1 MSLLNKF
8 QNQFNEAQQA
18 GAVGDMNET
27 TTGGGGGRIL
37 PAGKALA
44 VLTGYIESG
53 LAAREFQGK
62 PKPPT
67 REMKLIFTIV
77 GGIGMNT
84 AGQPENYVLEA
95 GQYPSIGTFFIS
107 VSNNEKS
114 KAVKWF
120 QRMRQNC
127 FGSGGE
133 VSFAQF
139 LGKAFLLPITH
150 QQGKKDGKDTIYVN
164 IDPATVDKPIDPMT
178 LQPYAIPE
186 VPDDAYKLLLWD
198 APTKEQWDSLYI
210 ETPED
215 AEKSRNYLQEHLMQ
229 SLDFGTSKLAMLL
242 GVAEAGAAQQ
252 VAAAV
257 NAAVN
262 KPAGQTESA
271 IPDPE

>member
-18 GAVGDMNET
+18 GQIDDMNET
-27 TTGGGGGRIL
+27 TTGGGGGRTL

-62 PKPPT
+62 AKPPT

-84 AGQPENYVLEA
+84 EGQPENYVLEA

-127 FGSGGE
+127 FGTGGE

-150 QQGKKDGKDTIYVN
+150 QQGKKDGKDVTYVN

-242 GVAEAGAAQQ
+242 GVAEAGAAQT

-257 NAAVN
+257 S
-262 KPAGQTESA
+262 KPAGSTESA
-271 IPDPE
+271 IPDPDLE

>member
-27 TTGGGGGRIL
+27 TTGGGGGRTL

-53 LAAREFQGK
+53 LAAHEYQGK

-84 AGQPENYVLEA
+84 EGQPENYVLEA

-186 VPDDAYKLLLWD
+186 VPDGAYKLLLWD

-229 SLDFGTSKLAMLL
+229 SLDFGTSKLAALL
-242 GVAEAGAAQQ
+242 GMAEAGAAQQ

-257 NAAVN
+257 S
-262 KPAGQTESA
+262 KPAAGTTGQTESA

>member
-18 GAVGDMNET
+18 GQVNDMNET

-84 AGQPENYVLEA
+84 EGQPENYVLEA

-150 QQGKKDGKDTIYVN
+150 QQGKKDGKDAIYVN

-178 LQPYAIPE
+178 LQAYAIPE
-186 VPDDAYKLLLWD
+186 VPDEAYKLLLWD

-229 SLDFGTSKLAMLL
+229 SLDFGTSKLAALL
-242 GVAEAGAAQQ
+242 GVAEAGAAQT

-257 NAAVN
+257 S
-262 KPAGQTESA
+262 KPAGQAEQASA
-271 IPDPE
+271 IPDPDAE

>member
-27 TTGGGGGRIL
+27 TTGGGGGRTL

-53 LAAREFQGK
+53 LAAHEYQGK
-62 PKPPT
+62 SKPPT

-84 AGQPENYVLEA
+84 EGQPENYVLEA

-133 VSFAQF
+133 ISFAQF

-186 VPDDAYKLLLWD
+186 VPDEAYKLLLWD

-242 GVAEAGAAQQ
+242 GVAEAGVAQQ

-257 NAAVN
+257 N
-262 KPAGQTESA
+262 KPAAGTTGQTESA

>member
-18 GAVGDMNET
+18 GQVNDMNET

-53 LAAREFQGK
+53 LAAREYQGK
-62 PKPPT
+62 AKPPT

-77 GGIGMNT
+77 GGIGLNT
-84 AGQPENYVLEA
+84 EGQPENYVLEA
-95 GQYPSIGTFFIS
+95 GNYPSIGTFFIS
-107 VSNNEKS
+107 VSNNDKS

-127 FGSGGE
+127 FGTGGE

-150 QQGKKDGKDTIYVN
+150 QQGKKDGKDVTYVN

-178 LQPYAIPE
+178 MQAYSIPE

-229 SLDFGTSKLAMLL
+229 SLDFGTSKLAALL
-242 GVAEAGAAQQ
+242 GMAEAGAAQT

-257 NAAVN
+257 NQAG
-262 KPAGQTESA
+262 KPAGESA
-271 IPDPE
+271 IPDPDAE